1 MRGWVEL
8 YPYRDLRDNAY
19 ICVPDRNH
27 VGDALTK
34 RAAFPTLA
42 TMSMRSRKFIAVL
55 LLLWLP
61 LFSAIAV
68 AESLA
73 MQLQRGDC
81 HEPAEMMMTMSHDD
95 MMDHGMMHHEAM
107 QSSEDDGSSCTSC
120 AICHVACSAF
130 VDAPV
135 MAMQLIETGSQPV
148 RSIPETFVS
157 HLSAPLD
164 PPPLGA
170 A

>member
-1 MRGWVEL
+1 MSK
-8 YPYRDLRDNAY
+8 
-19 ICVPDRNH
+19 
-27 VGDALTK
+27 LTQ
-34 RAAFPTLA
+34 
-42 TMSMRSRKFIAVL
+42 KFIALL

-61 LFSAIAV
+61 LFSANAV
-68 AESLA
+68 AESLS
-73 MQLQRGDC
+73 MQMQRGDC
-81 HEPAEMMMTMSHDD
+81 HDSSEMMMTMSHDD

-107 QSSEDDGSSCTSC
+107 QTSADDESSCTSC

-164 PPPLGA
+164 PPPLVA

>member
-1 MRGWVEL
+1 
-8 YPYRDLRDNAY
+8 
-19 ICVPDRNH
+19 
-27 VGDALTK
+27 
-34 RAAFPTLA
+34 
-42 TMSMRSRKFIAVL
+42 MSNRFKKSIAVL

-61 LFSAIAV
+61 LFSASAV

-81 HEPAEMMMTMSHDD
+81 HESAEMMMSMSHDD

-107 QSSEDDGSSCTSC
+107 QTSSEDDASCTSC

-130 VDAPV
+130 LDVPAV
-135 MAMQLIETGSQPV
+135 AMQLIETGSQPV
-148 RSIPETFVS
+148 SFIPETFVS

-164 PPPLGA
+164 PPPLVA

>member
-1 MRGWVEL
+1 MFRQ
-8 YPYRDLRDNAY
+8 
-19 ICVPDRNH
+19 
-27 VGDALTK
+27 
-34 RAAFPTLA
+34 
-42 TMSMRSRKFIAVL
+42 SRKFIAVL

-61 LFSAIAV
+61 LFSASAV

-73 MQLQRGDC
+73 MQMQRGDC
-81 HEPAEMMMTMSHDD
+81 HESSEMMMSMSHDD

-107 QSSEDDGSSCTSC
+107 QASDAEGSSCTSC

-130 VDAPV
+130 LDAPAV
-135 MAMQLIETGSQPV
+135 AMQFIDSASQPV
-148 RSIPETFVS
+148 SFIPETFVS

-164 PPPLGA
+164 PPPLVA

>member
-1 MRGWVEL
+1 
-8 YPYRDLRDNAY
+8 
-19 ICVPDRNH
+19 
-27 VGDALTK
+27 
-34 RAAFPTLA
+34 
-42 TMSMRSRKFIAVL
+42 MRSRKFIAVF

-61 LFSAIAV
+61 LFSASAV

-81 HEPAEMMMTMSHDD
+81 HESAEMMMSMSHDD

-107 QSSEDDGSSCTSC
+107 QASDAEDSSCTAC
-120 AICHVACSAF
+120 AICHVAGSAF
-130 VDAPV
+130 LYAPDV
-135 MAMQLIETGSQPV
+135 AMQYIETASQPV
-148 RSIPETFVS
+148 GFIPETFVS

-164 PPPLGA
+164 PPPLVA

>member
-1 MRGWVEL
+1 MSIR
-8 YPYRDLRDNAY
+8 LRKS
-19 ICVPDRNH
+19 I
-27 VGDALTK
+27 AL
-34 RAAFPTLA
+34 
-42 TMSMRSRKFIAVL
+42 L

-61 LFSAIAV
+61 LFSANAA

-73 MQLQRGDC
+73 MQMQRGDC
-81 HEPAEMMMTMSHDD
+81 HESSKMMMSMSHDD

-107 QSSEDDGSSCTSC
+107 QASDADDSSCTSC

-130 VDAPV
+130 LDAPV
-135 MAMQLIETGSQPV
+135 VAMQVIETGSQPFS
-148 RSIPETFVS
+148 SIPETFIS

-164 PPPLGA
+164 PPPLVA